1 MSEASGGEPSGGI
14 SNQLATLVPSFDPSK
29 DDLQVYQQKV
39 QLVLSVWPANRV
51 SELVTRLI
59 LNTTGSAF
67 AKLQLHHEELGTN
80 DAKSVQKLIEYLGG
94 QWGKTSLEKRYADAE
109 KALFQCSQQADE
121 STDSYLAR
129 ADVLWSKLKTQK
141 LQIDDLQAYITLRG
155 ALLSSD
161 DKKRIILD
169 SDSSLEGKLTIVRVQ
184 EAVRLLGTSFFQEM
198 TGLGKKLNKAKAY
211 DSANLVAEDSMVH
224 GDHDDQVHTAL
235 TEEWTEDDI
244 LEVLLAEG
252 DEDAVFITDFESA
265 ASEILQSDDD
275 IASAYSTYVEA
286 RRKLN
291 EKFRSR
297 GFWPISKGKGKM
309 GKGKF
314 KGKPMWGSRKS
325 LQQRI
330 LESNC
335 RICGKKGHWR
345 NECPNKTQGNTSGST
360 AAAATVSMAQPASD
374 ADLSL
379 PEEFLILPEAPTVAN
394 KDILSNEPSNVQVVF
409 YGEEFPNEQK
419 VAKSTHMGSLREK
432 IRGYVKGKH
441 NFNFGV
447 KTLVHRIEQ
456 KLRQQAAPSAQA
468 TEKPTRTLRFDD
480 QATEKPTRILRSD
493 DVRSHSRQVSCPPDC
508 PTVTDFSNP
517 MPAKSPA
524 STTAD
529 TSEVLFATHDTWGIL
544 DTGATKTVIGNDHL
558 KDFLN
563 NLDPKIKPHVKRST
577 CDITFRF
584 GNQGTLKAS
593 HAVVI
598 PVCGM
603 WLKVA
608 VVKGATPFLV
618 SNTLLRALGALIDTQ
633 NHELIIAKH
642 QAKIPLKLTP
652 KGLYLIDMN
661 HLTAITPLPKN
672 PEEAAETFAQDTWEC
687 DPKHVHAA
695 AQDQPIHSESQK
707 CVTNNTKSQCH
718 ATGSVGAKEVKRQLG
733 IAGPSNASE
742 SPVMKSHA
750 ANPNKSLFC
759 NQDIRAK
766 SQTITAASKHEQLD
780 PAPFQSPG
788 QHSDSSRSGANWS
801 SDAER
806 TQGDHHDLWKSPLGK
821 EVRGDLVNRPKLDPL
836 VPGAL
841 CLKHQDRPPENDQV
855 HSDEDRR
862 VGNRDPS
869 AISQEPSKVP
879 GNQAKGQSHDGSKPG
894 DCRGTDTGKLRDDV
908 RSRMGAT
915 TRTERGD
922 HCSPGQNAEPRECHA
937 KDATPDAE
945 CHASPAS
952 DACSS
957 PRICSGGMGRSLEQL
972 DGHDSH
978 SNWTLQ
984 AGEMD
989 EFCPSS
995 PNKESIRFWKLVN
1008 KFEKELQTCAKIYQS
1023 TGPKIDLLEV
1033 FCHEDSTL
1041 TSQVIQM
1048 GGTACRHG
1056 HSQGDLMTAEGR
1068 HVLFST
1074 LLRRCPKH
1082 VWLSP
1087 VCGPWGAWSMF
1098 NSLRSLESWD
1108 KVHAE
1113 RWKML
1118 IQVALCLVICRHQH
1132 RCNQH
1137 AHWEQP
1143 RGSLMLKLPYL
1154 QEVYRYMLVTYP
1166 DMCKAGNLKDPENG
1180 KPIKKA
1186 MQINTTSKR
1195 VFEGLQNLKCPQDH
1209 EHQVIEG
1216 STKLLGMPVP
1226 RSQFTE
1232 RYTRKFSRML
1242 AKMFIKNKF
1251 PCEKPV
1257 GSIADPVL
1265 MVMDAL
1271 CAEVNASSSQER
1283 PAKRLKK
1290 TPTAGVKKPA
1300 ATGGLAQTGV
1310 SKRRK
1315 SQTVSKEVPEDQ
1327 GQEKEIIKEKIH
1339 EIVTRI
1345 ENLLPRVG
1353 KKQIDSPLIMQE
1365 LHAMFPEM
1373 IIKKV
1378 VACKGTDRR
1387 WGPPKDVNISEAP
1400 YRRSLMKLRENHD
1413 ITWDQQWEKY
1423 DMLSNRQV
1431 IRKSPACRVNITMF
1445 AAVKPPEPDSHEPVA
1460 DTSPMPGDAMHDS
1473 APEESDSVSI
1483 ERNQPDCTGHES
1495 NDEKLQHAPESVD
1508 LSPASAPNSPSTEE
1522 EHGPRFKALPREEQ
1536 IMLKRAHQNL
1546 CHPSAEQLCQVLKS
1560 QGCRP
1565 ELSQAVHDM
1574 KCATCTACQKPKI
1587 ARPSTFKDALD
1598 FNDKVFID
1606 GITWKS
1612 KSGQS
1617 YHFYHVLDQ
1626 ATNFHVA
1633 IPAPNRTAEHAIA
1646 KVSEAWFNW
1655 AGPPNALVMDSA
1667 TEFTSEAFQGFLQ
1680 KHDVRDIVTSPHAHW
1695 QNGRC
1700 ERHGQILQNMLNRL
1714 DQDQEI
1720 SSYSDLQ
1727 QALIQCTHA
1736 KNSLSIRKGYAPEV
1750 LVFGKQSKL
1759 PGSTVSCEE
1768 LSSHASANR
1777 EDGHGIEFRQK
1788 LALRE
1793 RARIAFHRADN
1804 DMALRRAILR
1814 RSRPDRQG
1822 YQPGEWIMMWQPQ
1835 SENQGYW
1842 FGPLKVVQQ
1851 EKNLSIWATKGGRL
1865 HRRAPE
1871 HVRPVCA
1878 AEARQI
1884 SEDRDAEPP
1893 PPSAENPTG
1902 NLSMPES
1909 PSETPIPVIT
1919 PNNPPIEIP
1928 STNDDSSQSQ
1938 EQPDDEPEGD
1948 NHEGSETHDNQP
1960 TYLDTPIP
1968 NIDADDDLVTTHLL
1982 CCDDN
1987 MLTVDPTET
1996 PCAWR
2001 FEVEVPKSVSSNL
2014 RDNESPDEIL
2024 LASTEKKQRTE
2035 VKLSML
2041 NPEEKIAFEEAK
2053 QTEIKNWL
2061 ATGTVSKILRSKL
2074 APEQILRC
2082 RWLLVWK
2089 DRGEES
2095 KKSESSTEKSGTKL
2109 QTHKPK
2115 ARLVVLG
2122 YLDPNLTEVPRD
2134 SPTLGRQSKML
2145 LLQLIVSHGWSL
2157 GSFDIKAAFLQGKP
2171 QDNRVMGLEPVPELA
2186 AAMKLQPN
2194 EVCKL
2199 DKSAY
2204 GLIDAPFLWFQ
2215 TLCEELKNLGF
2226 VSSPFDP
2233 CMYVL
2238 RHPETGKLSGVLG
2251 VHVDDGIHGGDEFFH
2266 QQIQKL
2272 EKKYPFG
2279 SKKSR
2284 AFTFTGIDMQQLAD
2298 NSIQL
2303 SQAKY
2308 VNSIQPISLTP
2319 IRKTQEE
2326 SKVTEEERH
2335 NLRGLVG
2342 SLQYAA
2348 VHTRPD
2354 LSSSL
2359 SLLQSQIN
2367 TATVSTL
2374 LTANKVLH
2382 NAKKHSDVNIK
2393 IQPIPLKDVRF
2404 VAFSDASFASKSKPE
2419 SHAGMIILATHKDII
2434 QNKSC
2439 VISPLSWGTK
2449 KIQRIVTSTL
2459 SAETSAL
2466 STSLD
2471 QLTWIR
2477 LYWAWLLDSK
2487 IHWQKPE
2494 QITELPPA
2502 ISIPTYKANPQDIAI
2517 TDCKSLYD
2525 LTTRTAIPNCQEF
2538 RTQLLAR
2545 SIKDILDEGIK
2556 LHWVHS
2562 GAQLADALTK
2572 MMDAHFLRETL
2583 RVGKYCLH
2591 DAEEVLKNRASARN
2605 RLRWLRT
2612 ANDQMCT

>member
-1 MSEASGGEPSGGI
+1 M
-14 SNQLATLVPSFDPSK
+14 
-29 DDLQVYQQKV
+29 
-39 QLVLSVWPANRV
+39 
-51 SELVTRLI
+51 
-59 LNTTGSAF
+59 
-67 AKLQLHHEELGTN
+67 
-80 DAKSVQKLIEYLGG
+80 
-94 QWGKTSLEKRYADAE
+94 
-109 KALFQCSQQADE
+109 
-121 STDSYLAR
+121 
-129 ADVLWSKLKTQK
+129 
-141 LQIDDLQAYITLRG
+141 
-155 ALLSSD
+155 
-161 DKKRIILD
+161 
-169 SDSSLEGKLTIVRVQ
+169 
-184 EAVRLLGTSFFQEM
+184 
-198 TGLGKKLNKAKAY
+198 
-211 DSANLVAEDSMVH
+211 
-224 GDHDDQVHTAL
+224 
-235 TEEWTEDDI
+235 
-244 LEVLLAEG
+244 
-252 DEDAVFITDFESA
+252 
-265 ASEILQSDDD
+265 
-275 IASAYSTYVEA
+275 
-286 RRKLN
+286 
-291 EKFRSR
+291 
-297 GFWPISKGKGKM
+297 
-309 GKGKF
+309 
-314 KGKPMWGSRKS
+314 
-325 LQQRI
+325 
-330 LESNC
+330 
-335 RICGKKGHWR
+335 
-345 NECPNKTQGNTSGST
+345 
-360 AAAATVSMAQPASD
+360 
-374 ADLSL
+374 
-379 PEEFLILPEAPTVAN
+379 
-394 KDILSNEPSNVQVVF
+394 
-409 YGEEFPNEQK
+409 
-419 VAKSTHMGSLREK
+419 
-432 IRGYVKGKH
+432 
-441 NFNFGV
+441 
-447 KTLVHRIEQ
+447 
-456 KLRQQAAPSAQA
+456 
-468 TEKPTRTLRFDD
+468 
-480 QATEKPTRILRSD
+480 
-493 DVRSHSRQVSCPPDC
+493 
-508 PTVTDFSNP
+508 TDFSNP

-524 STTAD
+524 SAIAE

-593 HAVVI
+593 YAVVI

-618 SNTLLRALGALIDTQ
+618 SNTLLRALGALVDTQ
-633 NHELIIAKH
+633 NHELIIPKH
-642 QAKIPLKLTP
+642 QAKIPLKLTS

-672 PEEAAETFAQDTWEC
+672 PEEAAETFAQDTCES
-687 DPKHVHAA
+687 DPKHASAA
-695 AQDQPIHSESQK
+695 FQDRSTDPAS
-707 CVTNNTKSQCH
+707 KSLSNPPE
-718 ATGSVGAKEVKRQLG
+718 GSKSNVKRLVWETEVKGQLG
-733 IAGPSNASE
+733 TESHCRASE
-742 SPVMKSHA
+742 RPVMKSHA
-750 ANPNKSLFC
+750 AEPNKSLFC

-766 SQTITAASKHEQLD
+766 SQAITAGVKHEQLD

-788 QHSDSSRSGANWS
+788 QHSDSGRSGAHWPF
-801 SDAER
+801 DAER
-806 TQGDHHDLWKSPLGK
+806 AQGDPNDLRKSPFGQ
-821 EVRGDLVNRPKLDPL
+821 EVRGDLVNRPKLDSM

-841 CLKHQDRPPENDQV
+841 CLKHQDRPSENDQV
-855 HSDEDRR
+855 HTDEDRG
-862 VGNRDPS
+862 VRDRGPS

-879 GNQAKGQSHDGSKPG
+879 RNEAESQGHDGSESG
-894 DCRGTDTGKLRDDV
+894 DHRGADTGKLRDDV
-908 RSRMGAT
+908 RSRMGT
-915 TRTERGD
+915 SIRTEGGNQ
-922 HCSPGQNAEPRECHA
+922 CTPGQDAESGERHA
-937 KDATPDAE
+937 KDVTPDAE
-945 CHASPAS
+945 CHASPTS
-952 DACSS
+952 DACSP
-957 PRICSGGMGRSLEQL
+957 PRLCSGGMGRSLEQL
-972 DGHDSH
+972 DEHDSH
-978 SNWTLQ
+978 SDWTLQ

-989 EFCPSS
+989 EFCSSS

-1008 KFEKELQTCAKIYQS
+1008 QFEKELQTCAKMYQS

-1033 FCHEDSTL
+1033 FCHDDSTL
-1041 TSQVIQM
+1041 SSQVIHL
-1048 GGTACRHG
+1048 GGTASRHG
-1056 HSQGDLMTAEGR
+1056 RSQGDLMTAEGR
-1068 HVLFST
+1068 NVLFST
-1074 LLRRCPKH
+1074 LLRRCPRH

-1166 DMCKAGNLKDPENG
+1166 DMCNAGNLKDPENG

-1186 MQINTTSKR
+1186 MQINTTSQK
-1195 VFEGLQNLKCPQDH
+1195 VFECLQNLKCTQDH
-1209 EHQVIEG
+1209 DHQVIEG
-1216 STKLLGMPVP
+1216 STKLFGMPVP

-1232 RYTRKFSRML
+1232 RYTRKFSRTV
-1242 AKMFIKNKF
+1242 AKLLIKTKF

-1257 GSIADPVL
+1257 GSIVDPVL

-1271 CAEVNASSSQER
+1271 YAEVNASSSRER

-1290 TPTAGVKKPA
+1290 TPTRGVKNPA
-1300 ATGGLAQTGV
+1300 ATGVLAPTGGPKKQKTQTAT
-1310 SKRRK
+1310 
-1315 SQTVSKEVPEDQ
+1315 QETPDDQ
-1327 GQEKEIIKEKIH
+1327 VVDNDNIKEKVH
-1339 EIVTRI
+1339 EIVNRI
-1345 ENLLPRVG
+1345 ENMLPRVG
-1353 KKQIDSPLIMQE
+1353 KKQIDSPSILQD
-1365 LHAMFPEM
+1365 LHAVFPEM
-1373 IIKKV
+1373 NIKRV

-1387 WGPPKDVNISEAP
+1387 WGPPKDINTSEAP

-1413 ITWDQQWEKY
+1413 ITWDPQWEKY

-1445 AAVKPPEPDSHEPVA
+1445 AAVKPPEPDFHEPA
-1460 DTSPMPGDAMHDS
+1460 EDTSPVPRDAVHDPT
-1473 APEESDSVSI
+1473 PEESEDVSTEEI
-1483 ERNQPDCTGHES
+1483 QPDLTGHES
-1495 NDEKLQHAPESVD
+1495 LLEKPLLAPESSD
-1508 LSPASAPNSPSTEE
+1508 QRSSDTSNQPGTEE
-1522 EHGPRFKALPREEQ
+1522 EHGPRFKALPKEEQ
-1536 IMLKRAHQNL
+1536 TMLKRAHQNL
-1546 CHPSAEQLCQVLKS
+1546 CHPSAEQLSQVLRS

-1574 KCATCTACQKPKI
+1574 KCATCVACQRPKI

-1606 GITWKS
+1606 GISWKS
-1612 KSGQS
+1612 RNGQS
-1617 YHFYHVLDQ
+1617 FHFYHVLDQ

-1633 IPAPNRTAEHAIA
+1633 IPAPNRTAEQAIA
-1646 KVSEAWFNW
+1646 KISEAWFNW

-1700 ERHGQILQNMLNRL
+1700 ERHGQILQNMLNKL

-1720 SSYSDLQ
+1720 SSFAELQ

-1759 PGSTVSCEE
+1759 PGSIVSCEE

-1777 EDGHGIEFRQK
+1777 EDAHGIEFRQK

-1793 RARIAFHRADN
+1793 RARVAFHRADN

-1822 YQPGEWIMMWQPQ
+1822 YQPGEWVMMWQPQ
-1835 SENQGYW
+1835 SDNQGHW

-1851 EKNLSIWATKGGRL
+1851 EDNLSIWATKGGRL

-1884 SEDRDAEPP
+1884 SDERDAES
-1893 PPSAENPTG
+1893 PPSTENLPG
-1902 NLSMPES
+1902 NLSMPEPQPENSS
-1909 PSETPIPVIT
+1909 PFAT
-1919 PNNPPIEIP
+1919 PNNRPAEIP
-1928 STNDDSSQSQ
+1928 STNEDNSSQSQ
-1938 EQPDDEPEGD
+1938 EQPDDEPEGE
-1948 NHEGSETHDNQP
+1948 NHEGSETQESRP

-1987 MLTVDPTET
+1987 MLTVNPTET

-2001 FEVEVPKSVSSNL
+2001 FEVEVPRSVSSNL
-2014 RDNESPDEIL
+2014 RDNESPDGVL

-2041 NPEEKIAFEEAK
+2041 NAEEKKAFEEAK

-2089 DRGEES
+2089 DRGEDS
-2095 KKSESSTEKSGTKL
+2095 KKPESTIEKSGSKL

-2186 AAMKLQPN
+2186 AAMQLQPQ

-2215 TLCEELKNLGF
+2215 TLCEELKSLGF

-2233 CMYVL
+2233 CLYVL
-2238 RHPETGKLSGVLG
+2238 RHPETGKLSGALG
-2251 VHVDDGIHGGDEFFH
+2251 VHVDDGIHGGDDFFH

-2284 AFTFTGIDMQQLAD
+2284 SFTFTGIDMQQFPD

-2308 VNSIQPISLTP
+2308 VNSIQPISITP

-2326 SKVTEEERH
+2326 STVTEEERH

-2367 TATVSTL
+2367 SATVSTL

-2419 SHAGMIILATHKDII
+2419 SHAGMIILATHKDIT

-2494 QITELPPA
+2494 KITDLPPA
-2502 ISIPTYKANPQDIAI
+2502 ISIPTYKANHQDIAI
-2517 TDCKSLYD
+2517 TDCKSLFD

-2572 MMDAHFLRETL
+2572 MMEAHFLRETL

-2612 ANDQMCT
+2612 SNDQMCT